1 MELADAHKPLVGV
14 TVKPTLYVPG
24 VFHTVET
31 VPVPDEVEGV
41 PDWNVHAPVLTEPP
55 V

>member
-1 MELADAHKPLVGV
+1 LVGT
-14 TVKPTLYVPG
+14 TVKPTVYVPG

-31 VPVPDEVEGV
+31 VPVPVAEEGV
-41 PDWNVHAPVLTEPP
+41 PDANVQAPVPIDPP